1 MKGSRF
7 TEDQII
13 GILGEQEAGSMAEPS
28 SNPSSKPNAKRA
40 DWSSSCC
47 RPSGPTSTAASN
59 APNQLGDMS
68 SMQLTIC
75 HIGSTNYRPS
85 LTPSPT
91 DSTTTG
97 RTTPLQEKLRQS
109 ISKLSAKAIYHRLIC
124 SEPGQAIDK

>member
-59 APNQLGDMS
+59 APDRLGDMS

-75 HIGSTNYRPS
+75 RSNRQITGLRRRLSPKVQPHRSHDSLAGQSPAEYLQPLGQGDPPPS
-85 LTPSPT
+85 HM
-91 DSTTTG
+91 
-97 RTTPLQEKLRQS
+97 
-109 ISKLSAKAIYHRLIC
+109 Y
-124 SEPGQAIDK
+124 